1 MILTYEK
8 MKKYLDERYEYREG
22 QTKGFY
28 YNELEEVVAT
38 IDEQTIT
45 AYYKQKGIND
55 RLPDL
60 YAVSII
66 KNLYV
71 GKNEDQ
77 KVIDAMHIQPLYNN
91 TNDLK
96 VENNFAIE
104 MYENEEISIQK
115 LGAIGLAV
123 KGEKNRRHFINDEID
138 IEVPKREYQQKD
150 LFTLYGIYLLLLR
163 TTCKTDKIDYSKVKE
178 YYKGT
183 LENLKGLNN
192 SYLIQ
197 KHGLKYLETREYQT
211 YDGLIEPTILPT
223 EEEYSKGIREI
234 FVPKINN
241 GNGIK
246 QTNNQLIKKRV

>member
-1 MILTYEK
+1 MKDTNIEK
-8 MKKYLDERYEYREG
+8 GKQKV
-22 QTKGFY
+22 FY

-71 GKNEDQ
+71 GKNE
-77 KVIDAMHIQPLYNN
+77 
-91 TNDLK
+91 
-96 VENNFAIE
+96 
-104 MYENEEISIQK
+104 EISIQK

-123 KGEKNRRHFINDEID
+123 KGEKNKRHFINDEID

-197 KHGLKYLETREYQT
+197 KHGLKYLETRGYQT

-223 EEEYSKGIREI
+223 EEEYSKEIREI